1 MLHSYFDAFNTVK
14 EDPRRCGSW
23 IRFVLG
29 SQVQK
34 KKIKMMDTSLL
45 VLTMAAW
52 CKETKAGLVWHT
64 ARPAPDQPPPQEN
77 STDKFYNH
85 KVENKRRVLN
95 FEHLLHHF
103 AVNNSPFGVETT
115 TLLVKAQARF
125 DDFDDFDLPVCTQES
140 SSWPL
145 MTQGA
150 AE

>member
-1 MLHSYFDAFNTVK
+1 MSGGADSFCPRFPGPK
-14 EDPRRCGSW
+14 EKNQNDGHEPFGSDHGC
-23 IRFVLG
+23 L
-29 SQVQK
+29 VQRNQGG
-34 KKIKMMDTSLL
+34 T
-45 VLTMAAW
+45 
-52 CKETKAGLVWHT
+52 GLVWHT

-95 FEHLLHHF
+95 FEHVLHHF